1 MKSRDLYIDFLRFLG
16 LSLIILAHIN
26 PPMVL
31 FQFRCF
37 DVPLMLF
44 VSGLTISSSCSCKY
58 VNYVT
63 KRTMRLIIP
72 VWIFLAAYLP
82 ALYFVQFRFLPKQYL
97 TGEMIVRSFL
107 LLDNSIGYVWI
118 IRVFLI
124 VMLVTPFVQKFNE
137 RIKNSPPP
145 MAMCSYSNVFSLR
158 NSLFSRGAF

>member
-26 PPMVL
+26 PPMEL

-44 VSGLTISSSCSCKY
+44 VSGLTVSSGNPCSY
-58 VNYVT
+58 VDYVT
-63 KRTMRLIIP
+63 KRTMRLILP

-82 ALYFVQFRFLPKQYL
+82 ILYFVQFRFLPEQYL

-137 RIKNSPPP
+137 RIKNYPPP
-145 MAMCSYSNVFSLR
+145 YCYMFLLQYTFH
-158 NSLFSRGAF
+158 